1 MSKLFIRVKKDG
13 FIYDYNEIMAA
24 NPACEV
30 VPEEIAYPERFIP
43 AHAAEYVETEP
54 APVPKATKPRRKAA
68 LDLTTADI
76 PEPPP
81 YTSAEL
87 AAEVS
92 RGL

>member
-30 VPEEIAYPERFIP
+30 VSEEVAYPERFIP
-43 AHAAEYVETEP
+43 AHAAAYIEPEP
-54 APVPKATKPRRKAA
+54 APKAAKPRRKAA

-81 YTSAEL
+81 YTPAEL
-87 AAEVS
+87 AEEVS